1 MIVKDEAHI
10 IVKTLTNLTKYI
22 QFDYWVISDTG
33 STDTTKELI
42 KGFFMSKNIPG
53 ELIETPWKDFGY
65 NRTVALEKAYNKTD
79 YAFVFDA
86 DDEIVGDF
94 LLPNPLDKDVYSCQY
109 GNKDGIRLTRPQL
122 FNNRK
127 RWKYVGVLHEYLESI
142 DPTEKSVVHKGN
154 YYFTLGEQGNRS
166 KDSNKYLKDASVLE
180 AAFYKTQNDKNTYLH
195 SRYAYYCAQSYAGA
209 NKKEK
214 ALEFYKKTLKLEG
227 WLEEKYVSCIRI
239 FDMLP
244 NKDEGIPYLIEASKY
259 NKKRIEC
266 ILRLVRHYS
275 LKNMASK
282 SYEYYKL
289 IQNFFENDFY
299 NNGIT
304 EHCLCINIAEYKFF
318 LPYSMIIISDRVKD
332 YATGIKMYEIIFK
345 YSYVTVDKFYIT
357 NLISNLKFF
366 YKHVTDPQ
374 FFTNMHK
381 YIDLLRSKKFTID
394 EPLVKT
400 YTLNINS
407 LVVKQNI
414 TERPT
419 ICFII
424 LTCEKYIN
432 TRLKWQLKTSLKE
445 VPKKDIY
452 AISCKMGKES
462 YIYGWNTADDY
473 DSLAMKYYMFIKNM
487 DIHYD
492 YYMFID
498 DDTFVFPSRVISWL
512 SQYDKKVPYYMGC
525 KLEYPVNIT
534 MSGGAGFILS
544 NPAYKALRKHV
555 GSLQEFNGILAD
567 RTMAD
572 WLNHIYYNN
581 QTSKLTY
588 ICDNVFFNSCRRGDL
603 LTCGTQH
610 YLKEEQDYIDLYNIY
625 TNKESKD
632 LVIAILAKDKG
643 FSLPLYLECIYKQT
657 YPKSHTHLYIRTNDN
672 KDNTVDILKQF
683 IKDHESEYASVYFD
697 DTSIDESLKK
707 YKHHEWNSHRCKILG
722 KIRQDSIEYAKEK
735 NAHYFVADC
744 DNFIVP
750 ETITEL
756 SKNSKNG
763 IIAPML
769 NSNRDG
775 DVAYSNYHYD
785 IDKNGYLK
793 KHDLYIKVLYRN
805 IKGLIEVPVVHC
817 TYFINNQFLNDIVYD
832 DESYRY
838 EYVIFSHVLRNK
850 NIPQIIDNRQF
861 YGIIEFSQTGEELKK
876 QFETV
881 WKTNSIHKTY
891 TEVQQASTL
900 TMQTSANRNFVFTS
914 AGDNT
919 NFDSLWINDTMDYD
933 LYVIYYGND
942 EDTFNRY
949 KSKVK
954 FIEKRNGSKFQN
966 FKYFYDTYPA
976 IINTYDRFFILDDDI
991 IFNVEDITNMFKL
1004 SREYKLDICAPSF
1017 STRGYISH
1025 KITENKPDTILTYT
1039 NFVEVN
1045 VPLFSKKALDK
1056 LMGILD
1062 YSLIGWGIDYL
1073 YMWCN
1078 GIDRQ
1083 TSYAIIHSIQ
1093 CVNPNVQDKKMK
1105 VRELDRLQDSA
1116 KKEKAWVDF
1125 SKKINFPMTFH
1136 LIEHS
1141 SIKETVKINKKYTVV
1156 MLNFNRPNHT
1166 KKTLDKLVTYGAI
1179 DTIIVSNGNIE
1190 KAIEYQHNKVIIKN
1204 DADINNLHSLDLRF
1218 LRALDSNTDDVIIVD
1233 DDIQIEEAELYKI
1246 LSEYEK
1252 NTQRI
1257 VGSSGRRNDSDNNYI
1272 MTDIYGRVDTV
1283 LTKLL
1288 VCKRKLAYLFFY
1300 CKPLVEHIYKTGI
1313 PYGNGEDILFS
1324 FVTNLLYDFKNYAI
1338 SGIRLIDSG
1347 NDCFAVSR
1355 GDSHL
1360 EYRSKLN
1367 KYLYSNK
1374 ELFYKHIDKFR
1385 FPILHEE
1392 PVIKMQILNKE
1403 RLDFLEQKSRNLLL
1417 TMSLGADRNFLDI
1430 TQPYM
1435 KQYADKYGAD
1445 FIVLD
1450 DDSYPILNYNK
1461 QLNKLNL
1468 KSGRNYGGNSY
1479 YLKILLIHYYLE
1491 YYDKIM
1497 WLDDSCIVSPNT
1509 ENIFDMVED
1518 GSVGG
1523 CSIIND
1529 KAKPLD
1535 FTFIK
1540 DRKAFDINTTQYI
1553 NSGIVIY
1560 TKKTRTLFS
1569 LENIILNKELLESTY
1584 PHQCYLNYMLQ
1595 SNGILIRCLDNKYND
1610 IFLHYDYLKIRNN
1623 LDTHIDTEY
1632 IRIHDTS
1639 IFHITGCRTKRQ
1651 EVLKQICVWLNMLNE
1666 ERVKYYLGELYN
1678 LVNVCINDDS
1688 NIRSGTLIPSSISN
1702 TQILADYFNKYNYPK
1717 LFLISQLYNK
1727 NIEGSYNNFHIIE
1740 KGFIPQRF
1748 FDCYFNN
1755 YARPLKEALNR
1766 LNINAPFLCDFCD
1779 IFYTIDKYKLV
1790 KNRYSEKEKKTV
1802 ILRCLNTKRHW
1813 DLYYNKPHDIDFD
1826 HKLNKLYWRGT
1837 TTGNKNKQPN
1847 RFTLIE
1853 KYFNMYD
1860 NIDVAFSFTCQGNE
1874 KYDKYVKGKEDIS
1887 EFLKHKYILSV
1898 EGNDK
1903 DSGLNWKLN
1912 SNSLV
1917 FMPKPRVFSWLM
1929 EDKLLPNFHYI
1940 QISDDFSDI
1949 EEKIKWCENNQQS
1962 CKIIIQNAN
1971 LYMQQFK
1978 DEQTE
1983 LAIERRVLELYFS
1996 KVKFI

>member
-10 IVKTLTNLTKYI
+10 IVNTLTNLTKYI

-65 NRTVALEKAYNKTD
+65 NRSVALEKAYNKTD

-94 LLPNPLDKDVYSCQY
+94 LLPDPLDKDVYSCQY

-180 AAFYKTQNDKNTYLH
+180 AAFYNTQNDTNKYLH

-209 NKKEK
+209 NNKEK

-332 YATGIKMYEIIFK
+332 YKTGIKMYEIIFK

-374 FFTNMHK
+374 FFTNMRK

-394 EPLVKT
+394 EALVKT

-407 LVVKQNI
+407 LVVKENI
-414 TERPT
+414 TQRPT

-498 DDTFVFPSRVISWL
+498 DDTFIFPSRVISWL

-555 GSLQEFNGILAD
+555 SSLQEFNGILAD

-722 KIRQDSIEYAKEK
+722 KIRQDSIDYAKQR

-750 ETITEL
+750 ETISEL
-756 SKNSKNG
+756 LKNSENG

-793 KHDLYIKVLYRN
+793 KHDLYTKLLYRN

-817 TYFINNQFLNDIVYD
+817 TYFINNEFLNDIVYD

-838 EYVIFSHVLRNK
+838 EYVIFSDVLRNK
-850 NIPQIIDNRQF
+850 NIPQILDNRQF
-861 YGIIEFSQTGEELKK
+861 YGIIEFSQTGEELKT

-881 WKTNSIHKTY
+881 WKSNSIYKTY
-891 TEVQQASTL
+891 NEVQNASNL
-900 TMQTSANRNFVFTS
+900 TMQICTNRNFLFTS

-919 NFDSLWINDTMDYD
+919 NFDSLWINDAMDYD
-933 LYVIYYGND
+933 VYVIYYGDN
-942 EDTFNRY
+942 EEIFNRY

-954 FIEKRNGSKFQN
+954 FIEKRKGSKFQN

-1004 SREYKLDICAPSF
+1004 SRDYKLDICGPSF

-1025 KITENKPDTILTYT
+1025 KITEHKPDTILTYT

-1093 CVNPNVQDKKMK
+1093 CINPNNCNKLIDR
-1105 VRELDRLQDSA
+1105 REIEMISTTTERENLWL
-1116 KKEKAWVDF
+1116 DF
-1125 SKKINFPMTFH
+1125 SKKMNIPSSFNH
-1136 LIEHS
+1136 LQYS
-1141 SIKETVKINKKYTVV
+1141 SIKQLESTTLNRNFVFTSAGDNTKFDSLWIDDAIDYDIYVIYYGDNEEIFNRYKSKVKFIEKRKGSKFQNFKYFYHTYPEIINIYDRFFILDDDIIFKVEDITNMFKLSRQYKLDICAPSFSTRGYISHKITEHKPDTILTYTNFVEVNTPLFSKNALDKLMYILDYSLIAWGIDYLYIWCNGINEQKSYAIIHSIQCINPHTHDKIAKVNELDKVNGSKDNATLWLRFSRKINCPQKFTQVEYSNVKETMEINKKYSVV
-1156 MLNFNRPNHT
+1156 ILNFNRPNHT

-1190 KAIEYQHNKVIIKN
+1190 NAVEYEHKKVIVKN
-1204 DADINNLHSLDLRF
+1204 DAGINNLHGLDRRF
-1218 LRALDSNTDDVIIVD
+1218 LRALDSNTDDIIIID

-1246 LSEYEK
+1246 LYEYEK
-1252 NTQRI
+1252 NTLRI
-1257 VGSSGRRNDSDNNYI
+1257 VGSSGRRNGSDNNYK
-1272 MTDIYGRVDTV
+1272 MSDIYGRVDTV

-1288 VCKRKLAYLFFY
+1288 VCKTKLAYLFFY

-1313 PYGNGEDILFS
+1313 PYGNGEDIFFS
-1324 FVTNLLYDFKNYAI
+1324 FLTNLLYDFKNYAV
-1338 SGIRLIDSG
+1338 SGIRVIDSG
-1347 NDCFAVSR
+1347 NDCFAVSK
-1355 GDSHL
+1355 GGSHF

-1367 KYLYSNK
+1367 KYVYSNK

-1385 FPILHEE
+1385 FPRLHEE
-1392 PVIKMQILNKE
+1392 PVVKIQILNKE
-1403 RLDFLEQKSRNLLL
+1403 PLDFLEQKSRNLVL

-1430 TQPYM
+1430 TEPYM

-1461 QLNKLNL
+1461 QLNRLNL
-1468 KSGRNYGGNSY
+1468 KCGRNYGGNSY

-1491 YYDKIM
+1491 YYDKIL

-1509 ENIFDMVED
+1509 ENIFDIVDD

-1529 KAKPLD
+1529 KAKPRE

-1540 DRKAFDINTTQYI
+1540 DRKGFDINTTQYI

-1560 TKKTRTLFS
+1560 TKKTRPLFS
-1569 LENIILNKELLESTY
+1569 LENIILNKELLDSGY

-1595 SNGILIRCLDNKYND
+1595 SNGISIKCLDNKYND
-1610 IFLHYDYLKIRNN
+1610 MFLHYDYLKIRNN

-1639 IFHITGCRTKRQ
+1639 IFHITGWWTKRQ
-1651 EVLKQICVWLNMLNE
+1651 EVLKNIADIL
-1666 ERVKYYLGELYN
+1666 KY
-1678 LVNVCINDDS
+1678 
-1688 NIRSGTLIPSSISN
+1688 R
-1702 TQILADYFNKYNYPK
+1702 
-1717 LFLISQLYNK
+1717 
-1727 NIEGSYNNFHIIE
+1727 
-1740 KGFIPQRF
+1740 
-1748 FDCYFNN
+1748 
-1755 YARPLKEALNR
+1755 
-1766 LNINAPFLCDFCD
+1766 
-1779 IFYTIDKYKLV
+1779 
-1790 KNRYSEKEKKTV
+1790 
-1802 ILRCLNTKRHW
+1802 
-1813 DLYYNKPHDIDFD
+1813 
-1826 HKLNKLYWRGT
+1826 
-1837 TTGNKNKQPN
+1837 
-1847 RFTLIE
+1847 
-1853 KYFNMYD
+1853 
-1860 NIDVAFSFTCQGNE
+1860 
-1874 KYDKYVKGKEDIS
+1874 
-1887 EFLKHKYILSV
+1887 
-1898 EGNDK
+1898 K
-1903 DSGLNWKLN
+1903 D
-1912 SNSLV
+1912 
-1917 FMPKPRVFSWLM
+1917 
-1929 EDKLLPNFHYI
+1929 
-1940 QISDDFSDI
+1940 
-1949 EEKIKWCENNQQS
+1949 
-1962 CKIIIQNAN
+1962 
-1971 LYMQQFK
+1971 
-1978 DEQTE
+1978 
-1983 LAIERRVLELYFS
+1983 
-1996 KVKFI
+1996 